1 MKFCFNCGASLS
13 GTEKFCPKCGQRLA
27 PAAQPPVTSD
37 EQPGGTPEHK
47 PQPTAGTSAEQ
58 PVGATGA
65 GQGDKARTRKRDCS
79 RHGII
84 FTDTKALSSFMK
96 CNLDDLK
103 FLFEKYAE
111 FMALSDIDYRMVDV
125 SDYTFVS
132 KAAGRRGEKASMN
145 VNSPW
150 WDYQH
155 VLYDVM
161 CYEKEHNL
169 PESNYLFIIG
179 GHEIIPVPVINHYIP
194 PKSEYDD
201 KDIETDLL
209 YCYPYGPHT
218 QYSLESGEIF
228 TQEMYFFAGRL
239 PIPEGVGPDY
249 LRNYLQNAVNCRN
262 GLPVKKI
269 YSQTDPHW
277 KELTA
282 WIMSPYNKAG
292 MLPDRSHISGKYSY
306 GNVMLGPDVT
316 SKDIH
321 SVMDKDTDLIFLNL
335 HGSNAP
341 ETGYYLGEF
350 PQHSCKYAP
359 IFPVEAMLIPEGYNV
374 FVSEACYGGRFVGY
388 DMTHS
393 MVQAGL
399 SNKTIIAVASSRVA
413 YGGPTPPGGNADTLC
428 GMFVAYLLS
437 GYSSGEAFVLARA
450 AFFNEEGMLSPYQAA
465 TITEFNLY
473 GDPSLHAIGVA
484 EDGSKVASVS
494 KRMAPAD
501 FPVGYEMETVKS
513 ASGEQSLLERVRSA
527 VDANLMEIS
536 RSIGNSLYA
545 QYGLTPRE
553 PQTIR
558 RLKYRNGKQRLVY
571 TYANGDSS
579 WVVTATPEGN
589 IETVMTSKNY

>member
-1 MKFCFNCGASLS
+1 MKFCFKCGQQLK
-13 GTEKFCPKCGQRLA
+13 GNEKFCPKCGQKLNLPQQA
-27 PAAQPPVTSD
+27 EPTKIEPAQTASVQVEPEQIEPAQATPVQAEP
-37 EQPGGTPEHK
+37 EQHRAK
-47 PQPTAGTSAEQ
+47 
-58 PVGATGA
+58 
-65 GQGDKARTRKRDCS
+65 KRNCS

-84 FTDTKALSSFMK
+84 FTDLNALSSFMR
-96 CNLDDLK
+96 CNHDDLRT
-103 FLFEKYAE
+103 LFEKYAE
-111 FMALSDIDYRMVDV
+111 FMALSDIDYTLVDV
-125 SDYTFVS
+125 SDYKFRS
-132 KAAGRRGEKASMN
+132 KGAGRRGEKPSFN
-145 VNSPW
+145 ENSPW

-161 CYEKEHNL
+161 CYEKENNL

-194 PKSEYDD
+194 PRNDHDD
-201 KDIETDLL
+201 RDIETDLL
-209 YCYPYGPHT
+209 YCYPYGPKT
-218 QYSLESGEIF
+218 QYSLENGELF

-239 PIPEGVGPDY
+239 PIPEGADAEY
-249 LRNYLQNAVNCRN
+249 LRNYLQNAVNCRD

-282 WIMSPYNKAG
+282 WIMEPYNKAG

-316 SKDIH
+316 SRDIH

-335 HGSNAP
+335 HGSNDP
-341 ETGYYLGEF
+341 DTGFYLGEY
-350 PQHSCKYAP
+350 PQHSCKYAA

-413 YGGPTPPGGNADTLC
+413 YGGATPPGGNADTLC

-437 GYSSGEAFVLARA
+437 GYSSGEAFVLAKA
-450 AFFNEEGMLSPYQAA
+450 AFFNEDGMLSPHQAA
-465 TITEFNLY
+465 TIAEFNLY

-484 EDGSKVASVS
+484 EDGSKVAAVS
-494 KRMAPAD
+494 KRIAPED
-501 FPVGYEMETVKS
+501 FPVGYEMETVKG
-513 ASGEQSLLERVRSA
+513 ATGQQSLLDTIRGA
-527 VDANLMEIS
+527 VDKNLMDIS
-536 RSIGNSLYA
+536 RNIGKALYE
-545 QYGLTPRE
+545 QYGLPPRE

-558 RLKYRNGKQRLVY
+558 RMKYRNGKQRLVY
-571 TYANGDSS
+571 TYDNNGSS
-579 WVVTATPEGN
+579 WVVTSTPEGN
-589 IETVMTSKNY
+589 IESVMTSK